1 MRTNF
6 QFRSSDIPVV
16 LAGAVILIGVLAWFK
31 VQAAAK
37 RDLITTR
44 ITLATLQEGLMEYQH
59 DFHHM
64 PPLHGHGTALHQF
77 LVDYQIARMTR
88 PYQTPSVTDPNI
100 MHYIRPG
107 EVVRGT
113 IHLPDGR
120 SFRGVVNVKDGFGS
134 SIRYLP
140 TQTITWRAPCFA
152 SVPPGAANPQGWIYS
167 R

>member
-6 QFRSSDIPVV
+6 QFRSSDIPI
-16 LAGAVILIGVLAWFK
+16 LIAGAVILIGVMAWFK

-37 RDLITTR
+37 SELITTR

-59 DFHHM
+59 DFHHL
-64 PPLHGHGTALHQF
+64 PPMRGHGTNLHQF
-77 LVDYQIARMTR
+77 LVDYQIARM
-88 PYQTPSVTDPNI
+88 SCPNATSAVLGPDI
-100 MHYIRPG
+100 THFIRPQ
-107 EVVRGT
+107 EIVRGT
-113 IHLPDGR
+113 IHLPNGR
-120 SFRGVVNVKDGFGS
+120 SFPGVVNVKDGFGG

-152 SVPPGAANPQGWIYS
+152 SVPPGATGHQNWIFS